1 MTTQNPRVSSTSI
14 TGVAP
19 PTIYSDSVEAND
31 LDPLRYRTAA
41 SAKIYQYSSSNFINL
56 DDQNGLDTDKQDL
69 DEITAA
75 PSPGSI
81 IIEENVTYLDATG
94 KSKARVVFKVN
105 NIDIQNIS
113 DVDVAYS
120 MTTAES
126 GN

>member
-1 MTTQNPRVSSTSI
+1 MATENPRVSSTSI

-19 PTIYSDSVEAND
+19 VTVYSDSVEVND
-31 LDPLRYRTAA
+31 LDSIKYRTAA

-56 DDQNGLDTDKQDL
+56 DDQDTLDTDEQNI
-69 DEITAA
+69 DEITDA
-75 PSPGSI
+75 PFPGSI

-105 NIDIQNIS
+105 NTDIQNIS

-126 GN
+126 GK